1 MHKPLEGIRVLE
13 LGNFIAAPFC
23 GTMLADMGADIIKIE
38 PPQGDMARAMPPII
52 EAQSAT
58 FVALNRNKR
67 SLVLDLKKPE
77 SAEIVRELAKTA
89 DVLLENYRPGVLDKL
104 GLGAEAIR
112 AVNPGIVYTSVSG
125 YGQTG
130 PFRRRAA
137 VNLIVEAASG
147 TLSVNGEEGEMPVR
161 PGVQTADMFG
171 AMFATYATLA
181 GLIGKLRHKTGRTV
195 DVSLVESSIAV
206 AAWETAEYLAVGT
219 VPGQMGHRHRLN
231 APYQLFETADRRY
244 VAIGTPNTQLFQK
257 FMEAIGLAEHNADPR
272 FATYASRKAN
282 EEALI
287 ALVEPAM
294 KRFPAHQIEE
304 AMVEMGVPC
313 GLVNTIEEA
322 LTNPHSTERGVITTV
337 THPVLG
343 EMRTVRN
350 PVLFDEGG
358 PDVRAPAP
366 LLGQH
371 SAEVL
376 REIGLSDTRIREL
389 AAAGVTKLP
398 AMVSSSAA

>member
-1 MHKPLEGIRVLE
+1 MQKPLEGIRVLE

-23 GTMLADMGADIIKIE
+23 GTMLADMGAEVIKIE
-38 PPQGDMARAMPPII
+38 PPSGDMARAMPPVIS
-52 EAQSAT
+52 AQSAT

-77 SAEIVRELAKTA
+77 AAEIVRTLAATA
-89 DVLLENYRPGVLDKL
+89 DVFLENYRPGVLDKL

-147 TLSVNGEEGEMPVR
+147 TLSVNGEDGEMPVR

-231 APYQLFETADRRY
+231 APYQLFETSDRRY

-257 FMEAIGLAEHNADPR
+257 FMTAIGLADHVSDPR

-287 ALVEPAM
+287 GLVEPAM
-294 KRFPAHQIEE
+294 KRLPAAEIE
-304 AMVEMGVPC
+304 AALVEMGVPC
-313 GLVNTIEEA
+313 GLVNNFEEA
-322 LTNPHSTERGVITTV
+322 LTNPQSAAREVITSV

-350 PVLFDEGG
+350 PILFDAGG
-358 PDVRAPAP
+358 PDIRSAAP

-371 SAEVL
+371 SQEIL
-376 REIGLSDTRIREL
+376 REIGLSDARIQELAQAGVTAL
-389 AAAGVTKLP
+389 AAAP
-398 AMVSSSAA
+398 VSTAA